1 MTKSQIKEALTARGY
16 TIRADRY
23 LQKNLGNGWYVMVDT
38 ETNEVDAGHIT
49 QLPITREAHL
59 CYEYN
64 VSNHTGFKLDGI
76 TAVKNYVRNK
86 EARKVPNHIIVGW
99 AELLERRLK

>member
-1 MTKSQIKEALTARGY
+1 MTTSQIKQALAARGY

-23 LQKNLGNGWYVMVDT
+23 LQKNLGNGWYVGVDT
-38 ETNEVDAGHIT
+38 ETNEVDAGHIS
-49 QLPITREAHL
+49 QLPIKRGEHV

-64 VSNHTGFKLDGI
+64 ISNHTGFKLEGI

-99 AELLERRLK
+99 AELLEYRLR

>member
-1 MTKSQIKEALTARGY
+1 MTTSQIKQALMARGY

-23 LQKNLGNGWYVMVDT
+23 LQKNLGNGWYVGVDT
-38 ETNEVDAGHIT
+38 ETNEVDAGHQS
-49 QLPITREAHL
+49 QLIQRGEHM

-64 VSNHTGFKLDGI
+64 ISDHRGFQLEGI

-99 AELLERRLK
+99 AELLEYRLR